1 MCLGFIDVVFR
12 VLVEVLKILS
22 SSREIG
28 ILGERDGTWHTKDV
42 SLLVRAFYWYSET
55 ALLLN

>member
-1 MCLGFIDVVFR
+1 MVFR
-12 VLVEVLKILS
+12 VLVEVCLKILS

-28 ILGERDGTWHTKDV
+28 ILGRETARGTPKT